1 MFSKKSV
8 LIYIIIGWFLYV
20 VGFLSSFPYLLD
32 FERSKVAMIDTIRNI
47 IEYSLMFLSIL
58 CFCIVFLRKNKFLR
72 SIAYLLLLLLSLN
85 FMLSASCF
93 FIYKQG
99 FNVGMTLSILETN
112 VSESLSMVKTLILPI
127 IVTIIFYIIL
137 LLIFIGGSKII
148 DKNFTKNKILI
159 VFSFIWI
166 ILPALFFIKHKY
178 ISNKGGGLMVKN
190 AIYHYSDFIAAQVL
204 KKDIDGIINTKINY
218 NLINTGEQPIENIV
232 VLVGES
238 VRKQNMSLYGYQRE
252 TTPNEAAERDNMLLY
267 QNAYSPAAIT
277 NMSVPIVLS
286 NIDINNY
293 QKELKKLGDNI
304 VNAANHSGYNTFWYS
319 TQGGA
324 HGITAIATYSKNK
337 KFLNGYDEVVIPY
350 LKEAL
355 KDSSPKKLI
364 VLHINGSHPY
374 ACDKYP
380 PKEAVWE
387 GGIDECYD
395 NSIRYTDKI
404 IGQIFELLKNKNSA
418 LVYFSDHGQIKEN
431 EIYKHGDYKEA
442 VQVPYFVWF
451 SPSIKTDKKG
461 QKIEEPTSI
470 TTVYSKVLELMG
482 TKNPKTV
489 DNTGKYLR
497 LDLNAIKYDDLK

>member
-32 FERSKVAMIDTIRNI
+32 FERSKVAMIDTTRNI

-58 CFCIVFLRKNKFLR
+58 SFCIVFLRKNIFFK

-99 FNVGMTLSILETN
+99 FNVGMTLSVLETN

-127 IVTIIFYIIL
+127 IATIIFYIIL
-137 LLIFIGGSKII
+137 LLIFTGGSKII
-148 DKNFTKNKILI
+148 DKNFIKNKILI
-159 VFSFIWI
+159 IFSFLWLIFPI
-166 ILPALFFIKHKY
+166 LFFIKHKY

-204 KKDIDGIINTKINY
+204 KKDIDGIINTKVNY

-252 TTPNEAAERDNMLLY
+252 TTPNEVAERNNMLLY

-286 NIDINNY
+286 NINIDNY

-337 KFLNGYDEVVIPY
+337 KFLNGYDEAVIPY

>member
-8 LIYIIIGWFLYV
+8 FIYIIIGWLLYV
-20 VGFLSSFPYLLD
+20 VGFLSSYPYLLE
-32 FERSKVAMIDTIRNI
+32 FERNIVSMVDTARNI
-47 IEYSLMFLSIL
+47 AEYSLMFLSLL
-58 CFCIVFLRKNKFLR
+58 CFCIVFLRKNTFLR
-72 SIAYLLLLLLSLN
+72 GVAYLLLLLLSLN

-112 VSESLSMVKTLILPI
+112 VSESLSMVKTLVLPI
-127 IVTIIFYIIL
+127 ITTIIFYSIL
-137 LLIFIGGSKII
+137 LLIFIGGSRIL
-148 DKNFTKNKILI
+148 DKNQKNSKFLKF
-159 VFSFIWI
+159 FSFLWI

-178 ISNKGGGLMVKN
+178 ISNKGGGFTIKN
-190 AIYHYSDFIAAQVL
+190 VFYHSTDFLAAQAL
-204 KKDIDGIINTKINY
+204 KQEIEEIKNTKVDF
-218 NLINTGEQPIENIV
+218 NLIKTDEQPIENIV
-232 VLVGES
+232 ILIGES
-238 VRKQNMSLYGYQRE
+238 VRKQNMSLYGYQRD
-252 TTPNEAAERDNMLLY
+252 TTPIEASEKENMLLY

-277 NMSVPIVLS
+277 NISVPIVLS
-286 NIDINNY
+286 NLDISNY
-293 QKELKKLGDNI
+293 KKELRKLSDN
-304 VNAANHSGYNTFWYS
+304 VMNAANHLNYNTFWYS

-324 HGITAIATYSKNK
+324 QGITAIASFAKNK
-337 KFLNGYDEVVIPY
+337 KFFNGYDEAVLPY
-350 LKEAL
+350 LKDAL
-355 KDSSPKKLI
+355 KDASPKKLI

-404 IGQIFELLKNKNSA
+404 IGQIFEQLKDKNSV

-431 EIYKHGDYKEA
+431 EVYKHGDYREA

-451 SPSIKTDKKG
+451 SPSMNTDKKG

-482 TKNPKTV
+482 IKNPKTV

-497 LDLNAIKYDDLK
+497 LDLNTIKYDDLK

>member
-32 FERSKVAMIDTIRNI
+32 FERSKVAMIDTTRNI

-58 CFCIVFLRKNKFLR
+58 SFCIVFLRKNKFLR
-72 SIAYLLLLLLSLN
+72 SVAYLLLLLLSLN

-99 FNVGMTLSILETN
+99 FNVGMTLSVLETN

-127 IVTIIFYIIL
+127 IATIIFYIIL
-137 LLIFIGGSKII
+137 LLIFTGGSKII
-148 DKNFTKNKILI
+148 DKNFIKNKILI
-159 VFSFIWI
+159 IFSFLWLIFPI
-166 ILPALFFIKHKY
+166 LFFIKHKY

-204 KKDIDGIINTKINY
+204 KKDIDGIINTKVNY

-337 KFLNGYDEVVIPY
+337 KFLNGYDEAVIPY

-431 EIYKHGDYKEA
+431 EIYKHGDYREA

-497 LDLNAIKYDDLK
+497 LDLNTMKYDDLK

>member
-32 FERSKVAMIDTIRNI
+32 FERSKVAMIDTTRNI

-58 CFCIVFLRKNKFLR
+58 SFCIVFLRKNKFLR

-137 LLIFIGGSKII
+137 LLIFTGGSKII
-148 DKNFTKNKILI
+148 DKNFIKNKILI
-159 VFSFIWI
+159 IFSFLWLIFPI
-166 ILPALFFIKHKY
+166 LFFIKHKY

-204 KKDIDGIINTKINY
+204 KKDIDGIINTKVNY

-232 VLVGES
+232 VLIGES

-286 NIDINNY
+286 NINIDNY

-337 KFLNGYDEVVIPY
+337 KFLNGYDEAVIPY

-387 GGIDECYD
+387 GGIDECYN

-431 EIYKHGDYKEA
+431 EIYKHGDYREA

-497 LDLNAIKYDDLK
+497 LDLNTMKYDDLK

>member
-1 MFSKKSV
+1 MFSKRSV
-8 LIYIIIGWFLYV
+8 LIYIIIGWLLYV

-32 FERSKVAMIDTIRNI
+32 FEGSKVAMIDTARNI
-47 IEYSLMFLSIL
+47 IEYSLMFLSLL
-58 CFCIVFLRKNKFLR
+58 CFCIVFLRKKNFLR
-72 SIAYLLLLLLSLN
+72 VIAYLLLLLLSLN

-99 FNVGMTLSILETN
+99 FNVGMTLSVLETN
-112 VSESLSMVKTLILPI
+112 VSESLSMIKTLILPI
-127 IVTIIFYIIL
+127 IATIIFYIIL
-137 LLIFIGGSKII
+137 LLIFIGGSRILDENQNNNKFLKI
-148 DKNFTKNKILI
+148 
-159 VFSFIWI
+159 FSFLWI

-204 KKDIDGIINTKINY
+204 KKDIDGIINTKVNY
-218 NLINTGEQPIENIV
+218 NLINTGEQPIENVV
-232 VLVGES
+232 VLIGES

-252 TTPNEAAERDNMLLY
+252 TTPIEVAEINNMLLY

-304 VNAANHSGYNTFWYS
+304 VNAANHLGYNTFWYS

-337 KFLNGYDEVVIPY
+337 KFLNGYDEAVIPY

-404 IGQIFELLKNKNSA
+404 IGQIFEQLKDKNSV

-431 EIYKHGDYKEA
+431 EIYKHGDYREA

-497 LDLNAIKYDDLK
+497 LDLNTMKYDDLK

>member
-8 LIYIIIGWFLYV
+8 LIYIIIGWLLYI

-32 FERSKVAMIDTIRNI
+32 FERSKVAMIDTTRNI
-47 IEYSLMFLSIL
+47 IEYSLMFLFIL

-127 IVTIIFYIIL
+127 IATIIFYIIL
-137 LLIFIGGSKII
+137 LLIFTGGSKII

-159 VFSFIWI
+159 IFSFLWLIFPI
-166 ILPALFFIKHKY
+166 LFFIKHKY

-204 KKDIDGIINTKINY
+204 KKDIEGIINTKVSY
-218 NLINTGEQPIENIV
+218 NLITTGEQPIENIV
-232 VLVGES
+232 VLIGES

-337 KFLNGYDEVVIPY
+337 KFLNGYDEAVIPY

-418 LVYFSDHGQIKEN
+418 LVYFSDHGQIKKN

>member
-1 MFSKKSV
+1 MFSKRSV
-8 LIYIIIGWFLYV
+8 LIYIIIACLLYI
-20 VGFLSSFPYLLD
+20 VGFLSSYPYLLE
-32 FERSKVAMIDTIRNI
+32 FERNTVSMVDTARNI
-47 IEYSLMFLSIL
+47 AEYSLMFLSLL
-58 CFCIVFLRKNKFLR
+58 CFCIVFLRKNTFLR
-72 SIAYLLLLLLSLN
+72 GIAYLLLLVLSFN
-85 FMLSASCF
+85 FILSASCF

-112 VSESLSMVKTLILPI
+112 VSESLSMVKTLVLPI
-127 IVTIIFYIIL
+127 ITTIIFYSIL
-137 LLIFIGGSKII
+137 LLIFIGGSRIL
-148 DKNFTKNKILI
+148 DKNQKNSKFLKF
-159 VFSFIWI
+159 FSFLWI

-178 ISNKGGGLMVKN
+178 ISNKGGGFTIKN
-190 AIYHYSDFIAAQVL
+190 VFYHSTDFLAAQAL
-204 KKDIDGIINTKINY
+204 KEEIEEIKNTKVDFD
-218 NLINTGEQPIENIV
+218 LIKTDEQPIENIV
-232 VLVGES
+232 ILIGES
-238 VRKQNMSLYGYQRE
+238 VRKQNMSLYGYQRD
-252 TTPNEAAERDNMLLY
+252 TTPIEASEKENMLLY

-277 NMSVPIVLS
+277 NISVPIVLS
-286 NIDINNY
+286 NLDISNY
-293 QKELKKLGDNI
+293 KRELRKLSDNV
-304 VNAANHSGYNTFWYS
+304 VNTANHLNYNTFWYS

-324 HGITAIATYSKNK
+324 QGITAIASFAKNK
-337 KFLNGYDEVVIPY
+337 KFLNGYDEAVIPY
-350 LKEAL
+350 LKDAL

-380 PKEAVWE
+380 PKEAVWK

-395 NSIRYTDKI
+395 NSIRYTDKL

-431 EIYKHGDYKEA
+431 EVYKHGDYREA

-451 SPSIKTDKKG
+451 SPSVKTDKKG

-497 LDLNAIKYDDLK
+497 LDLNTMKYDDLK

>member
-1 MFSKKSV
+1 MFSKRSV
-8 LIYIIIGWFLYV
+8 LIYIIIGWLLYV

-32 FERSKVAMIDTIRNI
+32 FEGSKVAMIDTARNI
-47 IEYSLMFLSIL
+47 IEYSLMFLSLL

-72 SIAYLLLLLLSLN
+72 VIAYLLLLLLSLN

-99 FNVGMTLSILETN
+99 FNVGMTLSVLETN

-137 LLIFIGGSKII
+137 LLIFIGGSRIL
-148 DKNFTKNKILI
+148 DKNQKNNKFLKI
-159 VFSFIWI
+159 FSFLWI

-204 KKDIDGIINTKINY
+204 KKDIDGIINTKVNY
-218 NLINTGEQPIENIV
+218 NLINIGEQPIENIV

-252 TTPNEAAERDNMLLY
+252 TTPNEVAERNNMLLY

-286 NIDINNY
+286 NINIDNY
-293 QKELKKLGDNI
+293 QKELKKLSDNI

-324 HGITAIATYSKNK
+324 HGITAIATFSKNK
-337 KFLNGYDEVVIPY
+337 KFLNGYDEAVIPY

-395 NSIRYTDKI
+395 NSIRYTDKL

-431 EIYKHGDYKEA
+431 EVYKHGDYREA

-497 LDLNAIKYDDLK
+497 LDLNTIKYDDLK

>member
-159 VFSFIWI
+159 IFSFLWLIFPI
-166 ILPALFFIKHKY
+166 LFFIKHKY

-238 VRKQNMSLYGYQRE
+238 VR
-252 TTPNEAAERDNMLLY
+252 
-267 QNAYSPAAIT
+267 
-277 NMSVPIVLS
+277 
-286 NIDINNY
+286 
-293 QKELKKLGDNI
+293 
-304 VNAANHSGYNTFWYS
+304 
-319 TQGGA
+319 
-324 HGITAIATYSKNK
+324 
-337 KFLNGYDEVVIPY
+337 
-350 LKEAL
+350 
-355 KDSSPKKLI
+355 
-364 VLHINGSHPY
+364 
-374 ACDKYP
+374 
-380 PKEAVWE
+380 
-387 GGIDECYD
+387 
-395 NSIRYTDKI
+395 
-404 IGQIFELLKNKNSA
+404 
-418 LVYFSDHGQIKEN
+418 
-431 EIYKHGDYKEA
+431 
-442 VQVPYFVWF
+442 
-451 SPSIKTDKKG
+451 
-461 QKIEEPTSI
+461 
-470 TTVYSKVLELMG
+470 
-482 TKNPKTV
+482 
-489 DNTGKYLR
+489 
-497 LDLNAIKYDDLK
+497 

>member
-1 MFSKKSV
+1 MFSKRSV
-8 LIYIIIGWFLYV
+8 LIYIIIGWLLYV
-20 VGFLSSFPYLLD
+20 VGFLSSYPYLLE
-32 FERSKVAMIDTIRNI
+32 FERNTVSMVDTARNI
-47 IEYSLMFLSIL
+47 AEYSLMFLSLL

-72 SIAYLLLLLLSLN
+72 SIAYLLLLLLSFN
-85 FMLSASCF
+85 FILSASCF

-112 VSESLSMVKTLILPI
+112 VSESLSMVKTLVLPI
-127 IVTIIFYIIL
+127 ITTIVFYSIL
-137 LLIFIGGSKII
+137 LLIFIGGSRIL
-148 DKNFTKNKILI
+148 DKNQKNSKFLKF
-159 VFSFIWI
+159 FSFLWI

-178 ISNKGGGLMVKN
+178 ISNKGGGFTIKN
-190 AIYHYSDFIAAQVL
+190 VFYHSTDFLAAQAL
-204 KKDIDGIINTKINY
+204 KEEIEEIKNTKVDF
-218 NLINTGEQPIENIV
+218 NLIKTDEQPIENIV
-232 VLVGES
+232 ILIGES
-238 VRKQNMSLYGYQRE
+238 VRKQNMSIYGYQRD
-252 TTPNEAAERDNMLLY
+252 TTPIEASEKENMLLY

-277 NMSVPIVLS
+277 NISVPIVLS
-286 NIDINNY
+286 NLNISNY
-293 QKELKKLGDNI
+293 KRELRKLSDNV
-304 VNAANHSGYNTFWYS
+304 VNTANHLNYNTFWYS

-324 HGITAIATYSKNK
+324 QGITAIASFAKNK
-337 KFLNGYDEVVIPY
+337 KFLNGYDEAVLPY
-350 LKEAL
+350 LKDAL

-380 PKEAVWE
+380 PKEAVWQ

-395 NSIRYTDKI
+395 NSIRYTDKL
-404 IGQIFELLKNKNSA
+404 IGQIFELLKDKNSA

-431 EIYKHGDYKEA
+431 EIYKHGDYREA

-497 LDLNAIKYDDLK
+497 LDLNTINYNDLK

>member
-99 FNVGMTLSILETN
+99 FNVGMTLSVLETN

-127 IVTIIFYIIL
+127 IATIIFYIIL
-137 LLIFIGGSKII
+137 LLIFTGGSKII
-148 DKNFTKNKILI
+148 DKNFIKNKILI
-159 VFSFIWI
+159 IFSFLWLIFPI
-166 ILPALFFIKHKY
+166 LFFIKHKY

-204 KKDIDGIINTKINY
+204 KKDIDGIINTKVNY

-337 KFLNGYDEVVIPY
+337 KFLNGYDEAVIPY

-431 EIYKHGDYKEA
+431 EIYKHGDYREA

-497 LDLNAIKYDDLK
+497 LNLNTIKYDDLK

>member
-8 LIYIIIGWFLYV
+8 LIYIIIGWLLYV
-20 VGFLSSFPYLLD
+20 VGFLSSYPYLLE
-32 FERSKVAMIDTIRNI
+32 FERNTVSMVDTARNI
-47 IEYSLMFLSIL
+47 AEYSLMFLSFL
-58 CFCIVFLRKNKFLR
+58 CFCILFLRKNTFLR
-72 SIAYLLLLLLSLN
+72 GIAYLLLLVLSFN
-85 FMLSASCF
+85 FILSASCF

-112 VSESLSMVKTLILPI
+112 VSESLSMVKTLVLPI
-127 IVTIIFYIIL
+127 ITTIIFYSIL
-137 LLIFIGGSKII
+137 LLIFIGGSRIL
-148 DKNFTKNKILI
+148 DKNQKNSKFLKF
-159 VFSFIWI
+159 FSFLWI

-178 ISNKGGGLMVKN
+178 ISNKGGGFTIKN
-190 AIYHYSDFIAAQVL
+190 VFYHSTDFLAAQAL
-204 KKDIDGIINTKINY
+204 KQEIEEIKNTKVDFD
-218 NLINTGEQPIENIV
+218 LIKTDEQPIENIV
-232 VLVGES
+232 ILIGES
-238 VRKQNMSLYGYQRE
+238 VRKQNMSLYSYQRD
-252 TTPNEAAERDNMLLY
+252 TTPIEASEKENMLLY

-277 NMSVPIVLS
+277 NISVPIVLS
-286 NIDINNY
+286 NLDISNY
-293 QKELKKLGDNI
+293 KRELRKLSDNV
-304 VNAANHSGYNTFWYS
+304 VNTANHLNYNTFWYS

-324 HGITAIATYSKNK
+324 QGITAIASFAKNK
-337 KFLNGYDEVVIPY
+337 KFLNGYDEAVIPY
-350 LKEAL
+350 LKDAL

-380 PKEAVWE
+380 PKEAVWK

-395 NSIRYTDKI
+395 NSIRYTDKL
-404 IGQIFELLKNKNSA
+404 IGQIFELLKDKNSA

-431 EIYKHGDYKEA
+431 EVYKHGDYREA

-451 SPSIKTDKKG
+451 SPSVKTDKKG

-497 LDLNAIKYDDLK
+497 LDLNTMKYDDLK

>member
-8 LIYIIIGWFLYV
+8 LIYIIIGWLLYV
-20 VGFLSSFPYLLD
+20 VGLLSSFPNLLD
-32 FERSKVAMIDTIRNI
+32 FERNKSVKIDTARNV
-47 IEYSLMFLSIL
+47 IEYSMMFLSFL
-58 CFCIVFLRKNKFLR
+58 YFCVLFLRKNKFLR

-93 FIYKQG
+93 FIYKEG
-99 FNVGMTLSILETN
+99 FNVGMTLSVLETN
-112 VSESLSMVKTLILPI
+112 VSESLSMIKTLVLPI
-127 IVTIIFYIIL
+127 IATIIFYIIL
-137 LLIFIGGSKII
+137 LFIFIGGSKVI
-148 DKNFTKNKILI
+148 DKSFTKNKFLIAFSFVWI
-159 VFSFIWI
+159 VFPF
-166 ILPALFFIKHKY
+166 LFFIKHKY
-178 ISNKGGGLMVKN
+178 ISNKGGGFMVKN
-190 AIYHYSDFIAAQVL
+190 VMYHFSDFVAAQVL
-204 KKDIDGIINTKINY
+204 REDIEKTINTKVNY
-218 NLINTGEQPIENIV
+218 NLITTGEQPIENIV
-232 VLVGES
+232 VLIGES
-238 VRKQNMSLYGYQRE
+238 VRRQNMSLYGYQRE
-252 TTPNEAAERDNMLLY
+252 TTPNEAAERNNMLLY

-286 NIDINNY
+286 NIDIDNY
-293 QKELKKLGDNI
+293 QKELKKLSDNI

-324 HGITAIATYSKNK
+324 HGITAIATFSKNK
-337 KFLNGYDEVVIPY
+337 KFLNGYDEAVIPY

-355 KDSSPKKLI
+355 KDTSPKKLI

-380 PKEAVWE
+380 PKEAVWQ

-395 NSIRYTDKI
+395 NSIRYTDKL
-404 IGQIFELLKNKNSA
+404 IGQIFEQLKDKNSV

-431 EIYKHGDYKEA
+431 EVYKHGDYREA

-482 TKNPKTV
+482 TKNPKTI

-497 LDLNAIKYDDLK
+497 LDLNTIKYDDLK

>member
-99 FNVGMTLSILETN
+99 FNVGMTLSVLETN
-112 VSESLSMVKTLILPI
+112 VSESLSMIKTLILPI
-127 IVTIIFYIIL
+127 IATIIFYIIL
-137 LLIFIGGSKII
+137 LLIFTGGVKII

-166 ILPALFFIKHKY
+166 IFPILFFIKHKY
-178 ISNKGGGLMVKN
+178 TSNKGGGLMVKN

-204 KKDIDGIINTKINY
+204 KKDIEGIINTKVSY
-218 NLINTGEQPIENIV
+218 NLITTGEQPVENIV
-232 VLVGES
+232 VLIGES

-252 TTPNEAAERDNMLLY
+252 TTPIEVAEINNMLLY

-286 NIDINNY
+286 NINIDNY

-337 KFLNGYDEVVIPY
+337 KFFNGYDEAVIPY
-350 LKEAL
+350 LKDAL

-395 NSIRYTDKI
+395 NSIRYTDKL
-404 IGQIFELLKNKNSA
+404 IGQIFELLKDKNSA

-431 EIYKHGDYKEA
+431 EVYKHGDYREA

-497 LDLNAIKYDDLK
+497 LDLNTMKYDDLK

>member
-1 MFSKKSV
+1 
-8 LIYIIIGWFLYV
+8 
-20 VGFLSSFPYLLD
+20 
-32 FERSKVAMIDTIRNI
+32 
-47 IEYSLMFLSIL
+47 MFLSLL
-58 CFCIVFLRKNKFLR
+58 CFCIFFLRKNTFLR
-72 SIAYLLLLLLSLN
+72 GIAYLLLLVLSFN
-85 FMLSASCF
+85 FILSASCF

-112 VSESLSMVKTLILPI
+112 VSESLSMVKTLVLPI
-127 IVTIIFYIIL
+127 ITTIVFYSIL
-137 LLIFIGGSKII
+137 LLIFIGGSRIL
-148 DKNFTKNKILI
+148 DKNQKNSKFLKF
-159 VFSFIWI
+159 FSFLWI

-178 ISNKGGGLMVKN
+178 ISNKGGGFTIKN
-190 AIYHYSDFIAAQVL
+190 VFYHSTDFLAAQAL
-204 KKDIDGIINTKINY
+204 KQEIEEIKNTKVDF
-218 NLINTGEQPIENIV
+218 NLIKTDEQPIENIV
-232 VLVGES
+232 ILIGES

-252 TTPNEAAERDNMLLY
+252 TTPIEASEKENMLLY

-277 NMSVPIVLS
+277 NISVPIVLS
-286 NIDINNY
+286 NLDISNY
-293 QKELKKLGDNI
+293 KRELRKLSDNV
-304 VNAANHSGYNTFWYS
+304 VNTANHLNYNTFWYS

-324 HGITAIATYSKNK
+324 QGITAIASFAKNK
-337 KFLNGYDEVVIPY
+337 KFLNGYDEAVIPY

-355 KDSSPKKLI
+355 KDTSPKKLI

-380 PKEAVWE
+380 PKEAVWQ

-395 NSIRYTDKI
+395 NSIRYTDKL
-404 IGQIFELLKNKNSA
+404 IGQIFEQLKDKNSV

-451 SPSIKTDKKG
+451 SPSVKTDKKG

-497 LDLNAIKYDDLK
+497 LDLNTMKYDDLK

>member
-32 FERSKVAMIDTIRNI
+32 FERSKVAMIDTTRNI

-58 CFCIVFLRKNKFLR
+58 SFCIVFLRKNKFLR
-72 SIAYLLLLLLSLN
+72 SVAYLLLLLLSLN

-99 FNVGMTLSILETN
+99 FNVGMTLSVLETN

-127 IVTIIFYIIL
+127 IATIIFYIIL
-137 LLIFIGGSKII
+137 LLIFTGGSKII
-148 DKNFTKNKILI
+148 DKNFIKNKILI
-159 VFSFIWI
+159 IFSFLWLIFPI
-166 ILPALFFIKHKY
+166 LFFIKHKY

-204 KKDIDGIINTKINY
+204 KKDIDGIINTKVSY
-218 NLINTGEQPIENIV
+218 NLITTGEQPIENIV
-232 VLVGES
+232 VLIGES

-337 KFLNGYDEVVIPY
+337 KFLNGYDEAVIPY

>member
-1 MFSKKSV
+1 MFSKRSV
-8 LIYIIIGWFLYV
+8 LIYIIIGWLLYV
-20 VGFLSSFPYLLD
+20 VGFLSSYPYLLE
-32 FERSKVAMIDTIRNI
+32 FERNTVSMVDTARNI
-47 IEYSLMFLSIL
+47 AEYSLMFLSFL
-58 CFCIVFLRKNKFLR
+58 CFCILFLRKNTFLR
-72 SIAYLLLLLLSLN
+72 GIAYLLLLVLSFN
-85 FMLSASCF
+85 FILSASCF

-112 VSESLSMVKTLILPI
+112 VSESLSMVKTLVLPI
-127 IVTIIFYIIL
+127 ITTIVFYSIL
-137 LLIFIGGSKII
+137 LLIFIGGSRIL
-148 DKNFTKNKILI
+148 DKNQKNSKFLKF
-159 VFSFIWI
+159 FSFLWI

-178 ISNKGGGLMVKN
+178 ISNKGGGFTIKN
-190 AIYHYSDFIAAQVL
+190 VFYHSTDFLAAQAL
-204 KKDIDGIINTKINY
+204 KQEIEEIKNTKVDFD
-218 NLINTGEQPIENIV
+218 LIKTDEQPIENIV
-232 VLVGES
+232 ILIGES
-238 VRKQNMSLYGYQRE
+238 VRKQNMSLYGYQRD
-252 TTPNEAAERDNMLLY
+252 TTPIEASEKENMLLY

-277 NMSVPIVLS
+277 NISVPIVLS
-286 NIDINNY
+286 NLDISNY
-293 QKELKKLGDNI
+293 KKELRKLSDNV
-304 VNAANHSGYNTFWYS
+304 VNTANHLNYNTFWYS

-324 HGITAIATYSKNK
+324 QGITAIASFSKNK
-337 KFLNGYDEVVIPY
+337 KFLNGYDEAVIPY
-350 LKEAL
+350 LKDAL

-431 EIYKHGDYKEA
+431 EVYKHGDYKEA

-482 TKNPKTV
+482 TKNPKTI

-497 LDLNAIKYDDLK
+497 LDLNTMKYDDLK

>member
-8 LIYIIIGWFLYV
+8 LVYIIIGWLLYV
-20 VGFLSSFPYLLD
+20 VGLLSSFPYLLD
-32 FERSKVAMIDTIRNI
+32 FERSKVAKIDTARNI
-47 IEYSLMFLSIL
+47 IEYSLMFLSL
-58 CFCIVFLRKNKFLR
+58 LYFCVLFLRKNKFLR

-93 FIYKQG
+93 FIYKEG

-112 VSESLSMVKTLILPI
+112 VSESLSMVKTLVLPI
-127 IVTIIFYIIL
+127 IATIIFFIIL
-137 LLIFIGGSKII
+137 LFIFIGGSKVI
-148 DKNFTKNKILI
+148 DKSPVRNKFLI
-159 VFSFIWI
+159 AFSFIWI
-166 ILPALFFIKHKY
+166 VFPFLFFIKHKY
-178 ISNKGGGLMVKN
+178 IKNKGGGLMVKN
-190 AIYHYSDFIAAQVL
+190 AIYHYSDFVAAQVL
-204 KKDIDGIINTKINY
+204 KKNLNETINTKVSY
-218 NLINTGEQPIENIV
+218 NLIPTGEQPVENIV
-232 VLVGES
+232 VLIGES

-252 TTPNEAAERDNMLLY
+252 TTPIEVAEINNMLLY

-286 NIDINNY
+286 NIDIDNY
-293 QKELKKLGDNI
+293 QKELKKLSDNI
-304 VNAANHSGYNTFWYS
+304 VNAANHAGYNTYWYS

-324 HGITAIATYSKNK
+324 LGITAIATFSKNK
-337 KFLNGYDEVVIPY
+337 KFLNGYDEAVIPY

-355 KDSSPKKLI
+355 KDTSPKKLI

-395 NSIRYTDKI
+395 NSIRYTDKL
-404 IGQIFELLKNKNSA
+404 IGQIFELLKNKNSV

-431 EIYKHGDYKEA
+431 EVYKHGDYKEA

-451 SPSIKTDKKG
+451 SPSMNTDKKG

-482 TKNPKTV
+482 TKNPKTI

-497 LDLNAIKYDDLK
+497 LDLNTINYDDLK

>member
-8 LIYIIIGWFLYV
+8 LIYIIIGWLLYV
-20 VGFLSSFPYLLD
+20 VGFLSSYPYLLE
-32 FERSKVAMIDTIRNI
+32 FERNTVSMVDTARNI
-47 IEYSLMFLSIL
+47 AEYSLMFLSLL
-58 CFCIVFLRKNKFLR
+58 CFCIFFLRKNTFLR
-72 SIAYLLLLLLSLN
+72 GIAYLLLLVLSFN
-85 FMLSASCF
+85 FILSASCF

-112 VSESLSMVKTLILPI
+112 VSESLSMVKTLVLPI
-127 IVTIIFYIIL
+127 ITTIIFYSIL
-137 LLIFIGGSKII
+137 LLIFIGGSRIL
-148 DKNFTKNKILI
+148 DKNQKNSKFLKF
-159 VFSFIWI
+159 FSFLWI

-178 ISNKGGGLMVKN
+178 ISNKGGGFTIKN
-190 AIYHYSDFIAAQVL
+190 VFYHSTDFLAAQAL
-204 KKDIDGIINTKINY
+204 KEEIEEIKNTKVDF
-218 NLINTGEQPIENIV
+218 NLIKTDEQPIENIV
-232 VLVGES
+232 ILIGES
-238 VRKQNMSLYGYQRE
+238 VRKQNMSIYGYQRD
-252 TTPNEAAERDNMLLY
+252 TTPIEASEKENMLLY

-277 NMSVPIVLS
+277 NISVPIVLS
-286 NIDINNY
+286 NLNISNY
-293 QKELKKLGDNI
+293 KRELRKLSDNV
-304 VNAANHSGYNTFWYS
+304 VNTANHLNYNTFWYS

-324 HGITAIATYSKNK
+324 QGITAIASFAKNK
-337 KFLNGYDEVVIPY
+337 KFLNGYDEAVIPY
-350 LKEAL
+350 LKDAL

-380 PKEAVWE
+380 PKEAVWQ

-395 NSIRYTDKI
+395 NSIRYTDKL
-404 IGQIFELLKNKNSA
+404 IGQIFELLKDKNSA

-431 EIYKHGDYKEA
+431 EIYKHGDYREA

>member
-1 MFSKKSV
+1 MFSKRSV
-8 LIYIIIGWFLYV
+8 LIYIIIGWLLYV
-20 VGFLSSFPYLLD
+20 VGFLSSYPYLLE
-32 FERSKVAMIDTIRNI
+32 FERNTVSMVDTARNI
-47 IEYSLMFLSIL
+47 AEYSLMFLSFL
-58 CFCIVFLRKNKFLR
+58 CFCILFLRKNTFLR
-72 SIAYLLLLLLSLN
+72 GIAYLLLLVLSFN
-85 FMLSASCF
+85 FILSASCF

-112 VSESLSMVKTLILPI
+112 VSESLSMVKTLVLPI
-127 IVTIIFYIIL
+127 ITTIVFYSIL
-137 LLIFIGGSKII
+137 LLIFIGGSRIL
-148 DKNFTKNKILI
+148 DKNQKNSKFLKF
-159 VFSFIWI
+159 FSFLWI

-178 ISNKGGGLMVKN
+178 ISNKGGGFTIKN
-190 AIYHYSDFIAAQVL
+190 VFYHSTDFLAAQAL
-204 KKDIDGIINTKINY
+204 KQEIEEIKNTKVDFD
-218 NLINTGEQPIENIV
+218 LIKTDEQPIENIV
-232 VLVGES
+232 VLIGES
-238 VRKQNMSLYGYQRE
+238 VRKQNMSLYGYQRD
-252 TTPNEAAERDNMLLY
+252 TTPIEASEKENMLLY

-277 NMSVPIVLS
+277 NISVPIVLS
-286 NIDINNY
+286 NLDISNY
-293 QKELKKLGDNI
+293 KKELRKLSDNV
-304 VNAANHSGYNTFWYS
+304 VNTANHLNYNTFWYS

-324 HGITAIATYSKNK
+324 QGITAIASFSKNK
-337 KFLNGYDEVVIPY
+337 KFLNGYDEAVIPY
-350 LKEAL
+350 LKDAL

-387 GGIDECYD
+387 GDIDECYD

-431 EIYKHGDYKEA
+431 EVYKHGDYKEA

-482 TKNPKTV
+482 TKNPKTM

-497 LDLNAIKYDDLK
+497 LDLNTMKYDDLK

>member
-58 CFCIVFLRKNKFLR
+58 SFCIVFLRKNKFLR

-127 IVTIIFYIIL
+127 IATIIFYIIL
-137 LLIFIGGSKII
+137 LLIFTGGSKII

-159 VFSFIWI
+159 IFSFLWLIFPI
-166 ILPALFFIKHKY
+166 LFFIKHKY

-204 KKDIDGIINTKINY
+204 KKDIDGIINTKVNY

-337 KFLNGYDEVVIPY
+337 KFLNGYDEAVIPY

-431 EIYKHGDYKEA
+431 EIYKHGDYREA

-451 SPSIKTDKKG
+451 SPSVKTDKKG

-497 LDLNAIKYDDLK
+497 LDLNTMKYDDLK

>member
-8 LIYIIIGWFLYV
+8 LICIIIGWLLYV

-32 FERSKVAMIDTIRNI
+32 FEGSKVAMIDTTRNI
-47 IEYSLMFLSIL
+47 IEYSLMFLSLL

-72 SIAYLLLLLLSLN
+72 VIAYLLLLLLSLN

-99 FNVGMTLSILETN
+99 FNVGMTISILETN
-112 VSESLSMVKTLILPI
+112 VSESLSMVKTLVLPI
-127 IVTIIFYIIL
+127 IATIIFYSIL
-137 LLIFIGGSKII
+137 LIVFIGGERILDENQKNNKII
-148 DKNFTKNKILI
+148 KF
-159 VFSFIWI
+159 FSFLWL

-190 AIYHYSDFIAAQVL
+190 VIYHYSDFISAQVL
-204 KKDIDGIINTKINY
+204 KKDMDEIKNTKVSY
-218 NLINTGEQPIENIV
+218 NLITTGEQPIENIV
-232 VLVGES
+232 VLIGES

-252 TTPNEAAERDNMLLY
+252 TTPIEVAEVNNMLLY

-286 NIDINNY
+286 NINIDNY
-293 QKELKKLGDNI
+293 QKELKKLSDNI
-304 VNAANHSGYNTFWYS
+304 VNVANHSGYNTFWYS

-324 HGITAIATYSKNK
+324 HGITAIATFSKNK
-337 KFLNGYDEVVIPY
+337 KYINGYDEAVIPY
-350 LKEAL
+350 LKDAL
-355 KDSSPKKLI
+355 KDASPKRLI

-395 NSIRYTDKI
+395 NSIRYTDKL
-404 IGQIFELLKNKNSA
+404 IGQIFELLKDKNSV

-431 EIYKHGDYKEA
+431 EVYKHGDYREA
-442 VQVPYFVWF
+442 IQVPYFVWF
-451 SPSIKTDKKG
+451 SPSMNTDKKG

-482 TKNPKTV
+482 TKNPK
-489 DNTGKYLR
+489 
-497 LDLNAIKYDDLK
+497 

>member
-159 VFSFIWI
+159 IFSFLWLIFPI
-166 ILPALFFIKHKY
+166 LFFIKHKY

-204 KKDIDGIINTKINY
+204 KKDIEGIINTKVNY

-337 KFLNGYDEVVIPY
+337 KFLNGYDEAVIPY

-489 DNTGKYLR
+489 NNTGKYLR

>member
-1 MFSKKSV
+1 MFSKRSV
-8 LIYIIIGWFLYV
+8 LIYIIIGWLLYV
-20 VGFLSSFPYLLD
+20 VGFLSSYPYLLE
-32 FERSKVAMIDTIRNI
+32 FERNTVSMVDTARNI
-47 IEYSLMFLSIL
+47 AEYSLMFLSLL

-72 SIAYLLLLLLSLN
+72 SIAYLLLLLLSFN
-85 FMLSASCF
+85 FILSASCF

-112 VSESLSMVKTLILPI
+112 VSESLSMVKTLVLPI
-127 IVTIIFYIIL
+127 ITTIIFYSIL
-137 LLIFIGGSKII
+137 LLIFIGGSRIL
-148 DKNFTKNKILI
+148 DKNQKNSKFLKF
-159 VFSFIWI
+159 FSFLWI

-178 ISNKGGGLMVKN
+178 ISNKGGGFTIKN
-190 AIYHYSDFIAAQVL
+190 VFYHSTDFLAAQAL
-204 KKDIDGIINTKINY
+204 KEEIEEIKNTKVDF
-218 NLINTGEQPIENIV
+218 NLIKTDEQPIENIV
-232 VLVGES
+232 ILIGES
-238 VRKQNMSLYGYQRE
+238 VRKQNMSIYGYQRD
-252 TTPNEAAERDNMLLY
+252 TTPIEASEKENMLLY

-277 NMSVPIVLS
+277 NISVPIVLS
-286 NIDINNY
+286 NLNISNY
-293 QKELKKLGDNI
+293 KRELRKLSDNV
-304 VNAANHSGYNTFWYS
+304 VNTANHLNYNTFWYS

-324 HGITAIATYSKNK
+324 QGITAIASFAKNK
-337 KFLNGYDEVVIPY
+337 KFLNGYDEAVIPY
-350 LKEAL
+350 LKDAL

-380 PKEAVWE
+380 PKEAVWQ

-395 NSIRYTDKI
+395 NSIRYTDKL
-404 IGQIFELLKNKNSA
+404 IGQIFELLKDKNSA

-431 EIYKHGDYKEA
+431 EIYKHGDYREA

-497 LDLNAIKYDDLK
+497 LDLNTINYNDLK

>member
-1 MFSKKSV
+1 
-8 LIYIIIGWFLYV
+8 
-20 VGFLSSFPYLLD
+20 
-32 FERSKVAMIDTIRNI
+32 
-47 IEYSLMFLSIL
+47 
-58 CFCIVFLRKNKFLR
+58 
-72 SIAYLLLLLLSLN
+72 
-85 FMLSASCF
+85 
-93 FIYKQG
+93 
-99 FNVGMTLSILETN
+99 
-112 VSESLSMVKTLILPI
+112 
-127 IVTIIFYIIL
+127 
-137 LLIFIGGSKII
+137 
-148 DKNFTKNKILI
+148 
-159 VFSFIWI
+159 
-166 ILPALFFIKHKY
+166 
-178 ISNKGGGLMVKN
+178 MVKN

-204 KKDIDGIINTKINY
+204 KKDIDGIINTKVNY

-337 KFLNGYDEVVIPY
+337 KFLNGYDEAVIPY
-350 LKEAL
+350 LKDAL

-395 NSIRYTDKI
+395 NSIRYTDKL

-431 EIYKHGDYKEA
+431 EVYKHGDYREA

-497 LDLNAIKYDDLK
+497 LDLNTIKYDDLK

>member
-32 FERSKVAMIDTIRNI
+32 FERSKVAMIDTTRNI

-58 CFCIVFLRKNKFLR
+58 SFCIVFLRKNKFLR
-72 SIAYLLLLLLSLN
+72 SVAYLLLLLLSLN

-99 FNVGMTLSILETN
+99 FNVGMTLSVLETN

-127 IVTIIFYIIL
+127 IATIIFYIIL
-137 LLIFIGGSKII
+137 LLIFTGGSKII
-148 DKNFTKNKILI
+148 DKNFIKNKILI
-159 VFSFIWI
+159 IFSFLWLIFPI
-166 ILPALFFIKHKY
+166 LFFIKHKY

-204 KKDIDGIINTKINY
+204 KKDIDGIINTKVNY

-337 KFLNGYDEVVIPY
+337 KFLNGYDEAVIPY

-395 NSIRYTDKI
+395 NSIRYTDKV
-404 IGQIFELLKNKNSA
+404 IGQIFELLKNENSA

-431 EIYKHGDYKEA
+431 EIYKHGDYREA

-482 TKNPKTV
+482 IKNPKTV

-497 LDLNAIKYDDLK
+497 LDLNTMKYDDLK

>member
-1 MFSKKSV
+1 
-8 LIYIIIGWFLYV
+8 
-20 VGFLSSFPYLLD
+20 
-32 FERSKVAMIDTIRNI
+32 
-47 IEYSLMFLSIL
+47 
-58 CFCIVFLRKNKFLR
+58 
-72 SIAYLLLLLLSLN
+72 
-85 FMLSASCF
+85 MLSASCF

-99 FNVGMTLSILETN
+99 FNVGMTLSIIETN
-112 VSESLSMVKTLILPI
+112 VSESLSMVKTLVLPI
-127 IVTIIFYIIL
+127 ITTIVFYSIL
-137 LLIFIGGSKII
+137 LLIFIGGSRIL
-148 DKNFTKNKILI
+148 DKNKKNSKFLKF
-159 VFSFIWI
+159 FSFLWI

-178 ISNKGGGLMVKN
+178 ISNKAGGLMVKN

-204 KKDIDGIINTKINY
+204 KKNLDETINTKVSY
-218 NLINTGEQPIENIV
+218 NLIPTGEQPVENIV

-252 TTPNEAAERDNMLLY
+252 TTPNEVAERNNMLLY

-277 NMSVPIVLS
+277 NISVPIVLS
-286 NIDINNY
+286 NLDISNY
-293 QKELKKLGDNI
+293 KKELRKLSDNV
-304 VNAANHSGYNTFWYS
+304 VNTANHLNYNTFWYS

-324 HGITAIATYSKNK
+324 QGITAIASFAKNK
-337 KFLNGYDEVVIPY
+337 KFLNGYDEAVIPY
-350 LKEAL
+350 LKDAL
-355 KDSSPKKLI
+355 KDTSPKKLI

-404 IGQIFELLKNKNSA
+404 IGQIFELLKDKNSA

-482 TKNPKTV
+482 TKNPKTI

-497 LDLNAIKYDDLK
+497 LDLNTMKYDDLK

>member
-1 MFSKKSV
+1 
-8 LIYIIIGWFLYV
+8 
-20 VGFLSSFPYLLD
+20 
-32 FERSKVAMIDTIRNI
+32 
-47 IEYSLMFLSIL
+47 
-58 CFCIVFLRKNKFLR
+58 
-72 SIAYLLLLLLSLN
+72 
-85 FMLSASCF
+85 MLSASCF

-99 FNVGMTLSILETN
+99 FNVGMTLSIIETN
-112 VSESLSMVKTLILPI
+112 VSESLSMVKTLVLPI
-127 IVTIIFYIIL
+127 IATIIFYSIL
-137 LLIFIGGSKII
+137 LIVFIGGERILDENQKNNKII
-148 DKNFTKNKILI
+148 KF
-159 VFSFIWI
+159 FSFLWL

-190 AIYHYSDFIAAQVL
+190 VIYHYSDFISAQVL
-204 KKDIDGIINTKINY
+204 KKDMDEIKNTKVSY
-218 NLINTGEQPIENIV
+218 NLITTGEQPIENIV
-232 VLVGES
+232 VLIGES

-252 TTPNEAAERDNMLLY
+252 TTPIEVAEVNNMLLY

-286 NIDINNY
+286 NINIDNY
-293 QKELKKLGDNI
+293 QKELKKLSDNI
-304 VNAANHSGYNTFWYS
+304 VNVANHSGYNTFWYS

-324 HGITAIATYSKNK
+324 HGITAIATFSKNK
-337 KFLNGYDEVVIPY
+337 KYINGYDEAVIPY
-350 LKEAL
+350 LKDAL

-380 PKEAVWE
+380 PKEAVWQ

-395 NSIRYTDKI
+395 NSIRYTDKL
-404 IGQIFELLKNKNSA
+404 IGQIFEQLKDKNSV

-431 EIYKHGDYKEA
+431 EVYKHGDYREA

-451 SPSIKTDKKG
+451 SPSVKTDKKG

-482 TKNPKTV
+482 TKNPKTI

-497 LDLNAIKYDDLK
+497 LDLNTINYDDLK

>member
-1 MFSKKSV
+1 MFSKRSV
-8 LIYIIIGWFLYV
+8 LIYIIIACLLYI
-20 VGFLSSFPYLLD
+20 VGFLSSYPYLLE
-32 FERSKVAMIDTIRNI
+32 FERNTVSIVDTARNI
-47 IEYSLMFLSIL
+47 AEYSLMFLSLL
-58 CFCIVFLRKNKFLR
+58 CFCIFFLRKNTFLR
-72 SIAYLLLLLLSLN
+72 GIAYLLLLVLSFN
-85 FMLSASCF
+85 FILSASCF

-112 VSESLSMVKTLILPI
+112 VSESLSMVKTLVLPI
-127 IVTIIFYIIL
+127 ITTIVFYSIL
-137 LLIFIGGSKII
+137 LLIFIGGSRIL
-148 DKNFTKNKILI
+148 DKNQKNSKFLKI
-159 VFSFIWI
+159 FSFLWI
-166 ILPALFFIKHKY
+166 ILPSLFFIKHKY
-178 ISNKGGGLMVKN
+178 ISNKGGGFTIKN
-190 AIYHYSDFIAAQVL
+190 VFYHSTDFLAAQAL
-204 KKDIDGIINTKINY
+204 KEEIEEIKNTKVDF
-218 NLINTGEQPIENIV
+218 NLIKTDEQPIENIV
-232 VLVGES
+232 ILIGES
-238 VRKQNMSLYGYQRE
+238 VRKQNMSLYGYQRD
-252 TTPNEAAERDNMLLY
+252 TTPIEASEKENMLLY

-277 NMSVPIVLS
+277 NISVPIVLS
-286 NIDINNY
+286 NLDISNY
-293 QKELKKLGDNI
+293 KRELRKLSDNV
-304 VNAANHSGYNTFWYS
+304 VNTANHLNYNTFWYS

-324 HGITAIATYSKNK
+324 QGITAIASFAKNK
-337 KFLNGYDEVVIPY
+337 KFLNGYDEAVIPY

-374 ACDKYP
+374 VCDKYP

-404 IGQIFELLKNKNSA
+404 IGQIFEQLKDKNSV

-431 EIYKHGDYKEA
+431 EIYKHGDYREA

-482 TKNPKTV
+482 TKNPKTI

-497 LDLNAIKYDDLK
+497 LDLNTINYDDLK

>member
-32 FERSKVAMIDTIRNI
+32 FERSKVAMIDTTRNI

-58 CFCIVFLRKNKFLR
+58 CFCIVFLRKNIFLR

-99 FNVGMTLSILETN
+99 FNVGMTLSVLETN
-112 VSESLSMVKTLILPI
+112 ISESLSMVKTLILPI
-127 IVTIIFYIIL
+127 IATIIFYIIL
-137 LLIFIGGSKII
+137 LLIFIGGSKIV

-166 ILPALFFIKHKY
+166 IFPILFFIKHKY

-204 KKDIDGIINTKINY
+204 KKDIDGIINTKVSY

-232 VLVGES
+232 VLIGES

-252 TTPNEAAERDNMLLY
+252 TTPIEVAEINNMLLY

-293 QKELKKLGDNI
+293 QKELKKLSDNI
-304 VNAANHSGYNTFWYS
+304 VNVANHSGYNTFWYS

-337 KFLNGYDEVVIPY
+337 RYINGYDEAVLPY
-350 LKEAL
+350 LKDAL

-395 NSIRYTDKI
+395 S
-404 IGQIFELLKNKNSA
+404 S
-418 LVYFSDHGQIKEN
+418 
-431 EIYKHGDYKEA
+431 
-442 VQVPYFVWF
+442 PYQWK
-451 SPSIKTDKKG
+451 P
-461 QKIEEPTSI
+461 P
-470 TTVYSKVLELMG
+470 LCM
-482 TKNPKTV
+482 
-489 DNTGKYLR
+489 
-497 LDLNAIKYDDLK
+497 